1 MNQARL
7 LLLLAMGALVG
18 TFFALDLDHY
28 LSLTQLQAHQA
39 RLALWVDRHV
49 VAASLLFLVI
59 YVLTTALSLPGAALL
74 TLAGSAVFGILWGLL
89 LVSFASSLG
98 ATLAFLSARFLLR
111 DWVET
116 RFGDKL
122 ASVQAGMQK
131 EGAFYLLSL
140 RLIPLFPFFLVNLV
154 MGLTPIRVSTYYWVS
169 QLGMLPGTLVYV
181 LAGSELATLTST
193 RNLFSPGLL
202 AALTLLGL
210 MPWLMRALQRR
221 LALYR
226 LHAPYRK
233 PARFDYNLLVIG
245 AGAGGLV
252 TSYIAA
258 AVKARVALIEQHRMG
273 GIASIPAASPPRR

>member
-1 MNQARL
+1 MNRARL
-7 LLLLAMGALVG
+7 LLLLAMGALFG

-122 ASVQAGMQK
+122 TSVQAGMQK

-154 MGLTPIRVSTYYWVS
+154 MGLTPIRVST
-169 QLGMLPGTLVYV
+169 LLPRPAGRPDPARPDA
-181 LAGSELATLTST
+181 LADAC
-193 RNLFSPGLL
+193 L
-202 AALTLLGL
+202 AAPSRPLPVARPL
-210 MPWLMRALQRR
+210 PQACAL
-221 LALYR
+221 
-226 LHAPYRK
+226 
-233 PARFDYNLLVIG
+233 
-245 AGAGGLV
+245 
-252 TSYIAA
+252 
-258 AVKARVALIEQHRMG
+258 
-273 GIASIPAASPPRR
+273 

>member
-1 MNQARL
+1 MNRARL

-131 EGAFYLLSL
+131 EG
-140 RLIPLFPFFLVNLV
+140 P
-154 MGLTPIRVSTYYWVS
+154 PIC
-169 QLGMLPGTLVYV
+169 
-181 LAGSELATLTST
+181 
-193 RNLFSPGLL
+193 
-202 AALTLLGL
+202 
-210 MPWLMRALQRR
+210 
-221 LALYR
+221 
-226 LHAPYRK
+226 
-233 PARFDYNLLVIG
+233 
-245 AGAGGLV
+245 
-252 TSYIAA
+252 
-258 AVKARVALIEQHRMG
+258 
-273 GIASIPAASPPRR
+273 

>member
-28 LSLTQLQAHQA
+28 LSLTQLQAHQE

-49 VAASLLFLVI
+49 VAASLLFLVL

-122 ASVQAGMQK
+122 ASV
-131 EGAFYLLSL
+131 
-140 RLIPLFPFFLVNLV
+140 
-154 MGLTPIRVSTYYWVS
+154 
-169 QLGMLPGTLVYV
+169 
-181 LAGSELATLTST
+181 
-193 RNLFSPGLL
+193 
-202 AALTLLGL
+202 
-210 MPWLMRALQRR
+210 
-221 LALYR
+221 
-226 LHAPYRK
+226 
-233 PARFDYNLLVIG
+233 
-245 AGAGGLV
+245 
-252 TSYIAA
+252 
-258 AVKARVALIEQHRMG
+258 
-273 GIASIPAASPPRR
+273 